1 MNSDIRLPVTFRD
14 HPKKERL
21 KRALKLR
28 LGPADILTNFWITV
42 SQNRPEG
49 VLTGWDDTDIAIAA
63 KWDRDPSEL
72 VKVRI
77 PVMANSDSGGS
88 RTAVRTMANKS
99 RSEATLFFKTSQN
112 FSFKSI

>member
-1 MNSDIRLPVTFRD
+1 L
-14 HPKKERL
+14 
-21 KRALKLR
+21 ALGSTDMRKAINGLS
-28 LGPADILTNFWITV
+28 ILVENTLEMDPFCGHLFAFC
-42 SQNRPEG
+42 NRRRN
-49 VLTGWDDTDIAIAA
+49 I
-63 KWDRDPSEL
+63 
-72 VKVRI
+72 VKILYWVRI